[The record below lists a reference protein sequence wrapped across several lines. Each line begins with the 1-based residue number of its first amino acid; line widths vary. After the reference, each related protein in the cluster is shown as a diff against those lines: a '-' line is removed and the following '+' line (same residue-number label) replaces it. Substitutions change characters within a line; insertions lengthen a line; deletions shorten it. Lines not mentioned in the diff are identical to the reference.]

1 MSAATDRLAAVYDE
15 ELARVAAARGAV
27 VKPESD
33 LSLGPAGRAFLR
45 ERMQGPFHRL
55 WERFGDLEEQ
65 ETELSRRIVELEEG
79 PPDEDEA
86 EVLDAAE
93 QWRAAMSRLDGGYEG
108 AWREMVEEIERA
120 WSTDLLPRL
129 DRVGR
134 TEPRR
139 VPEWV
144 QLAGLAAVTLLLAV
158 LLVFFLVR

>member
-1 MSAATDRLAAVYDE
+1 
-15 ELARVAAARGAV
+15 
-27 VKPESD
+27 
-33 LSLGPAGRAFLR
+33 
-45 ERMQGPFHRL
+45 MQGPFHRL